1 MNLKTTRSSM
11 VVFAIMAL
19 LLVSQFAFAG
29 PAPEADA
36 KAPAAECKDCVDCSD
51 CKTFKLCGSMRY
63 RGELV
68 GEDYDAN
75 TSPGGFNLFQT
86 RINAYYQ
93 QGQFMSFVQL
103 QQADN
108 LDADGNTGTDMGINV
123 HQAYFTI
130 SDFLIKKTALQVG
143 RMELKYGDQRLVGNV
158 GWSNFGR
165 AFEGF
170 KIMRRCEMMEVDL
183 FAMKLDEDFDN
194 NPEGYN
200 GPDNDF
206 YGLWA
211 KYKPLKINVFA
222 FHQVGDFY
230 NSNSFYNSDRVA
242 RTTAGFHYANCYD
255 MGLSVSTTFASQFG
269 TYQDQA
275 TAPNTDIDLSAYM
288 FRLALMYKLDVPFV
302 HGIGGGIDMA
312 SGDDSDPA
320 DVATNNQFNN
330 LYWTG
335 HKFNGDMDIFT
346 NNHPEFGLNDI
357 FIKVAAKPIKGIHA
371 ALVFHNFAYNVE
383 NFAATD
389 KFTGL
394 GNEIDLHFKT
404 KIHDQVGVY
413 AGIGYFMPSED
424 YKPVN
429 NDARMHAFVQLSTK
443 FSLID

>member
-1 MNLKTTRSSM
+1 MNSKTIR
-11 VVFAIMAL
+11 IP
-19 LLVSQFAFAG
+19 LLVIAILSMLLVGMTAFAG
-29 PAPEADA
+29 QDPKADA
-36 KAPAAECKDCVDCSD
+36 KAPAVDCKDCVDCND

-68 GEDYDAN
+68 DHDYNAE

-93 QGQFMSFVQL
+93 KGNLLSFVQL
-103 QQADN
+103 QHQDYLENNSAK
-108 LDADGNTGTDMGINV
+108 TGGDKGFNV

-130 SDFLIKKTALQVG
+130 SDFLIKKTALQIG
-143 RMELKYGDQRLVGNV
+143 RMELAYGDHRLVGNV
-158 GWSNFGR
+158 GWNNAGR

-170 KIMRRCEMMEVDL
+170 KIMRRCEKVEVDL
-183 FAMKLDEDFDN
+183 FAMKLNEDFLN
-194 NPEGYN
+194 NDEGYN
-200 GPDNDF
+200 GPDTDF

-211 KYKPLKINVFA
+211 KYKPLKVNVFA
-222 FHQVGDFY
+222 FHQIGELAITQ
-230 NSNSFYNSDRVA
+230 RTA

-269 TYQDQA
+269 QT
-275 TAPNTDIDLSAYM
+275 NTINVSNSAVDISAYM

-302 HGIGGGIDMA
+302 HGVGGGIDMT
-312 SGDDSDPA
+312 SGDDGDPA
-320 DVATNNQFNN
+320 DLATNNKFDN

-346 NNHPEFGLNDI
+346 AAHPDFGLNDI

-383 NFAATD
+383 NFNTTD

-404 KIHDQVGVY
+404 KLHDQVGVF

-424 YKPVN
+424 YKPAN